1 MKNRVTTYLAIALT
15 TYCNYQ
21 CFYCK
26 EGGESISKK
35 KQIIPFEK
43 IKRIIFNAYE
53 IGISNF
59 RITGGEPTSV
69 PYFSELIEYIMSF
82 DESKVRI
89 NTNGFKILEYVDV
102 LRKYKERLDIE

>member
-35 KQIIPFEK
+35 KQTIPFEK
-43 IKRIIFNAYE
+43 IKKIIFNAYE
-53 IGISNF
+53 IGISNLL
-59 RITGGEPTSV
+59 EENQQV
-69 PYFSELIEYIMSF
+69 LLILA
-82 DESKVRI
+82 
-89 NTNGFKILEYVDV
+89 NL
-102 LRKYKERLDIE
+102 